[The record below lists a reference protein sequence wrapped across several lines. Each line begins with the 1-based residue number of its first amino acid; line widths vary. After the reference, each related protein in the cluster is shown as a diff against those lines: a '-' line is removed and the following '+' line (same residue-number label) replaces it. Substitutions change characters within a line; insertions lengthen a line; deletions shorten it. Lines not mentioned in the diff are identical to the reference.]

1 VQEKQDLLEQH
12 LHEKRLL
19 GRDKRQ
25 KDELLAEANKRKG
38 LKSEKLEK
46 RLERTREK
54 ENKYHKARRD
64 PNSQFPTLPFL
75 YFISLLKKG
84 VKTLKQLPC
93 DTASRRD

>member
-1 VQEKQDLLEQH
+1 VQEKQDLLEKH

-46 RLERTREK
+46 RLERTRE
-54 ENKYHKARRD
+54 
-64 PNSQFPTLPFL
+64 
-75 YFISLLKKG
+75 
-84 VKTLKQLPC
+84 
-93 DTASRRD
+93 